1 MEITKVEMQ
10 GGSVLINGT
19 LSLPDGNTGHVRDS
33 YNDWLS
39 QGNTAEPVEK
49 NDPWT
54 SIRAER
60 DSKINA
66 VQFEYERYNRELR
79 LNITPTRNADWMLA
93 LDNYVQDLAN
103 IPQVYEQTPGDIIWP
118 KLPKN

>member
-10 GGSVLINGT
+10 GDSVLINGT

-39 QGNTAEPVEK
+39 QGNTPEPIAEI
-49 NDPWT
+49 DPWPA
-54 SIRAER
+54 IRAER
-60 DSKINA
+60 DSKIKA

-79 LNITPTRNADWMLA
+79 LNITPTRYSDWMLA
-93 LDNYVQDLAN
+93 LDSYVQDLAN
-103 IPQVYEQTPGDIIWP
+103 IPQVYEQNQGDIIWP
-118 KLPKN
+118 TLPKD